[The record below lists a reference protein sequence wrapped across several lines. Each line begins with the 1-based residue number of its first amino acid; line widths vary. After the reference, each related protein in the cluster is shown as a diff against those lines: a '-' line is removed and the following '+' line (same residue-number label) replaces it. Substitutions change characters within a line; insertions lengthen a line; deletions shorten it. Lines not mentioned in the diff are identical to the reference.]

1 MLRKTSRTALSFA
14 VTTYK
19 ALESTNPI
27 PIKGKGIISRLSD
40 ITIGVHKDFY
50 LLTKRNRF
58 THRGGWHDKKLLP
71 PKLDWVKKTQN
82 LAAKSLAVRLTRTDS
97 IVDKLVQNRS
107 HACCDDLQGAWKH

>member
-40 ITIGVHKDFY
+40 ITIGVHKVFIR
-50 LLTKRNRF
+50 LL
-58 THRGGWHDKKLLP
+58 
-71 PKLDWVKKTQN
+71 N
-82 LAAKSLAVRLTRTDS
+82 LTDS
-97 IVDKLVQNRS
+97 HSVAVGMIKNYCHQS
-107 HACCDDLQGAWKH
+107 WIE

>member
-1 MLRKTSRTALSFA
+1 MD
-14 VTTYK
+14 
-19 ALESTNPI
+19 E
-27 PIKGKGIISRLSD
+27 
-40 ITIGVHKDFY
+40 ITIGVQKVFIRLSEY
-50 LLTKRNRF
+50 NRF
-58 THRGGWHDKKLLP
+58 TQRGGWHDKKLLP